1 MWTAPTGPPML
12 QRLLANPV
20 RLPAFTALLLLS
32 STVAAQLQPP
42 KPPAP
47 APTATAT
54 AQSGV
59 QHRSYF
65 FEAAKKDIDYSL
77 FVPVGHDPAQTAG
90 LVVLLHGLGSN
101 PRQVLGYQGITTEAQ
116 KRGFVVVAPFGY
128 NSRGWYGSRGNGK
141 EGPLFGTKDDPDN
154 LGELSQQDVM
164 NVLELVQK
172 EFRIDPDRIYLMG
185 HSMGG
190 AGTVHLAAT
199 YPQLWAAIA
208 ALAPALDDKTERLER
223 MKHLPAMF
231 VMGDRDRLVP
241 VATVRRWVEAMG
253 KLEMDHRYVEIE
265 GGDHANSI
273 ARNPQMITGVFDF
286 FAERRRQPAKPA
298 EGASVKPATDK
309 NEKTPENGK

>member
-1 MWTAPTGPPML
+1 MHPNLPLP
-12 QRLLANPV
+12 RFYPLAI
-20 RLPAFTALLLLS
+20 AALLLLS
-32 STVAAQLQPP
+32 SPCAAQLQTP
-42 KPPAP
+42 KPAAP
-47 APTATAT
+47 APVATGKPKSA
-54 AQSGV
+54 V
-59 QHRSYF
+59 EHRSYF
-65 FEAAKKDIDYSL
+65 FEAAKKEIEYSL
-77 FVPVGHDPAQTAG
+77 FAPSGNDPAQPAG

-101 PRQVLGYQGITTEAQ
+101 PRQVLSYHGITTEAE
-116 KRGFVVVAPFGY
+116 KRGFFVVAPYGY

-141 EGPLFGTKDDPDN
+141 EGPLFGTKEDPDN
-154 LGELSQQDVM
+154 LGELSQQDVL

-172 EFRIDPDRIYLMG
+172 EFKIDPDRIYLMG

-223 MKHLPAMF
+223 LRHLPAMF

-241 VATVRRWVEAMG
+241 VASVRRWVEAMR

-286 FAERRRQPAKPA
+286 FAERRRKPTKPA
-298 EGASVKPATDK
+298 EETKPATPSRDQQ
-309 NEKTPENGK
+309 PENR